1 MNMYAFA
8 GGGGGPP
15 PLFFEFS
22 SETSGMDSSY
32 NSVHSSSHILF
43 ALEAPKSKYLALK
56 FGVGQ
61 NPPPLAVLGQKKRP
75 FFTFLSL
82 QSAKMIFFVRN
93 LILH

>member
-8 GGGGGPP
+8 GGH

-22 SETSGMDSSY
+22 SETSGMNSSY

-56 FGVGQ
+56 FWVGGVWRI
-61 NPPPLAVLGQKKRP
+61 LADFWRKNRDFSVFRVCRVQK
-75 FFTFLSL
+75 
-82 QSAKMIFFVRN
+82 
-93 LILH
+93 

>member
-8 GGGGGPP
+8 GGGVGGPH

-43 ALEAPKSKYLALK
+43 ALEAPKWKYLALK
-56 FGVGQ
+56 FWVGGVWRI
-61 NPPPLAVLGQKKRP
+61 LADFWRKKSR
-75 FFTFLSL
+75 FFSFSSL
-82 QSAKMIFFVRN
+82 
-93 LILH
+93 